1 MQILKKGFSIFAA
14 VCLLL
19 AVMPGQTVRADET
32 TDENGFTV
40 DDSGTLVAYSGAGG
54 AITIPESVSTIASG
68 VFASNTSITS
78 VTIPSY
84 VTGMGSAV
92 FYNCTSLGSVSI
104 EGDIGSIPA
113 ETFYNCT
120 SLISVSIGT
129 SISSIGSQ
137 AFAECS
143 SLSQFTIP
151 ESVGSIGDKA
161 FYDCTSLTGITIPA
175 GVSSIGSNV
184 FTGCSRLASISVASG
199 NGTYASS
206 DGCLYNKAMT
216 RLIRCPEGK
225 SGAKIATSTVTI
237 GAGAFANCKSVTSLT
252 VPDSVNTI
260 ETDAFSGSSI
270 STILIPASVTSIG
283 SQSSWSPSTISGYS
297 GTQAQV
303 YATGNGISFQSLGG
317 ETQQEQKNPQNQ
329 QNQQN
334 PGTSG
339 TSENKGNTSQ
349 AGSGSATTV
358 TGGGTAVTGGNVI
371 GATKNSNSG
380 KTVTSGSHE
389 KDSTPK
395 TGDGINPVF
404 FLCIGVLLVGVYF
417 VVSNRKKAA

>member
-1 MQILKKGFSIFAA
+1 
-14 VCLLL
+14 
-19 AVMPGQTVRADET
+19 
-32 TDENGFTV
+32 
-40 DDSGTLVAYSGAGG
+40 
-54 AITIPESVSTIASG
+54 
-68 VFASNTSITS
+68 
-78 VTIPSY
+78 
-84 VTGMGSAV
+84 
-92 FYNCTSLGSVSI
+92 
-104 EGDIGSIPA
+104 
-113 ETFYNCT
+113 
-120 SLISVSIGT
+120 
-129 SISSIGSQ
+129 
-137 AFAECS
+137 
-143 SLSQFTIP
+143 
-151 ESVGSIGDKA
+151 
-161 FYDCTSLTGITIPA
+161 
-175 GVSSIGSNV
+175 
-184 FTGCSRLASISVASG
+184 
-199 NGTYASS
+199 
-206 DGCLYNKAMT
+206 MT

-225 SGAKIATSTVTI
+225 SSAKIVTSTVTI

-317 ETQQEQKNPQNQ
+317 ENPQPTPDNG
-329 QNQQN
+329 NN
-334 PGTSG
+334 SNSNGSTDTSN
-339 TSENKGNTSQ
+339 SNN
-349 AGSGSATTV
+349 GSGSATTV

-371 GATKNSNSG
+371 GATKYSNSG

>member
-84 VTGMGSAV
+84 VTGMGTAV

-120 SLISVSIGT
+120 SLTSVSIGT

-216 RLIRCPEGK
+216 KLIRCPEGK
-225 SGAKIATSTVTI
+225 SGAKIATSTATI

-270 STILIPASVTSIG
+270 STI
-283 SQSSWSPSTISGYS
+283 
-297 GTQAQV
+297 
-303 YATGNGISFQSLGG
+303 
-317 ETQQEQKNPQNQ
+317 
-329 QNQQN
+329 
-334 PGTSG
+334 
-339 TSENKGNTSQ
+339 
-349 AGSGSATTV
+349 
-358 TGGGTAVTGGNVI
+358 
-371 GATKNSNSG
+371 
-380 KTVTSGSHE
+380 
-389 KDSTPK
+389 
-395 TGDGINPVF
+395 
-404 FLCIGVLLVGVYF
+404 
-417 VVSNRKKAA
+417 

>member
-84 VTGMGSAV
+84 VTGMGTAI

-120 SLISVSIGT
+120 SLTSVSIGT

-151 ESVGSIGDKA
+151 E
-161 FYDCTSLTGITIPA
+161 P
-175 GVSSIGSNV
+175 
-184 FTGCSRLASISVASG
+184 
-199 NGTYASS
+199 
-206 DGCLYNKAMT
+206 
-216 RLIRCPEGK
+216 
-225 SGAKIATSTVTI
+225 
-237 GAGAFANCKSVTSLT
+237 
-252 VPDSVNTI
+252 
-260 ETDAFSGSSI
+260 
-270 STILIPASVTSIG
+270 
-283 SQSSWSPSTISGYS
+283 
-297 GTQAQV
+297 
-303 YATGNGISFQSLGG
+303 
-317 ETQQEQKNPQNQ
+317 
-329 QNQQN
+329 
-334 PGTSG
+334 
-339 TSENKGNTSQ
+339 
-349 AGSGSATTV
+349 
-358 TGGGTAVTGGNVI
+358 
-371 GATKNSNSG
+371 
-380 KTVTSGSHE
+380 
-389 KDSTPK
+389 
-395 TGDGINPVF
+395 
-404 FLCIGVLLVGVYF
+404 
-417 VVSNRKKAA
+417 

>member
-19 AVMPGQTVRADET
+19 AVIPGQTVRADET

-68 VFASNTSITS
+68 VFASNASITS

-84 VTGMGSAV
+84 VTGMGTAV

-120 SLISVSIGT
+120 SLTSVSIGT

-151 ESVGSIGDKA
+151 ESVGNIGDKA

-225 SGAKIATSTVTI
+225 SGAKIATSTATI

-317 ETQQEQKNPQNQ
+317 ENPQPTPDNG
-329 QNQQN
+329 NN
-334 PGTSG
+334 SNSNGSTDTSN
-339 TSENKGNTSQ
+339 SNN
-349 AGSGSATTV
+349 GSGSATTV

-380 KTVTSGSHE
+380 KTVTSDNHE

>member
-1 MQILKKGFSIFAA
+1 M
-14 VCLLL
+14 
-19 AVMPGQTVRADET
+19 
-32 TDENGFTV
+32 
-40 DDSGTLVAYSGAGG
+40 GT
-54 AITIPESVSTIASG
+54 
-68 VFASNTSITS
+68 
-78 VTIPSY
+78 
-84 VTGMGSAV
+84 AV

-120 SLISVSIGT
+120 SLTSVSIGT

-137 AFAECS
+137 SFAECS

-161 FYDCTSLTGITIPA
+161 FYDCTSLTGITIPS

-184 FTGCSRLASISVASG
+184 FTGCSRLASISAASG

-225 SGAKIATSTVTI
+225 SSAKIATSTVTI

-303 YATGNGISFQSLGG
+303 YATGNGNNSNSNGS
-317 ETQQEQKNPQNQ
+317 TD
-329 QNQQN
+329 
-334 PGTSG
+334 TSN
-339 TSENKGNTSQ
+339 SNN
-349 AGSGSATTV
+349 GSGSATTV

>member
-120 SLISVSIGT
+120 SLTSVSIGT

-143 SLSQFTIP
+143 SLSQF
-151 ESVGSIGDKA
+151 
-161 FYDCTSLTGITIPA
+161 TIPA

-225 SGAKIATSTVTI
+225 SGAKIATSTATI

-317 ETQQEQKNPQNQ
+317 ENPQPTPDNG
-329 QNQQN
+329 NN
-334 PGTSG
+334 SNSNGSTDTSN
-339 TSENKGNTSQ
+339 SNN
-349 AGSGSATTV
+349 GSGSATTV

>member
-1 MQILKKGFSIFAA
+1 
-14 VCLLL
+14 
-19 AVMPGQTVRADET
+19 
-32 TDENGFTV
+32 
-40 DDSGTLVAYSGAGG
+40 
-54 AITIPESVSTIASG
+54 
-68 VFASNTSITS
+68 
-78 VTIPSY
+78 
-84 VTGMGSAV
+84 
-92 FYNCTSLGSVSI
+92 
-104 EGDIGSIPA
+104 
-113 ETFYNCT
+113 
-120 SLISVSIGT
+120 
-129 SISSIGSQ
+129 
-137 AFAECS
+137 
-143 SLSQFTIP
+143 
-151 ESVGSIGDKA
+151 
-161 FYDCTSLTGITIPA
+161 
-175 GVSSIGSNV
+175 
-184 FTGCSRLASISVASG
+184 
-199 NGTYASS
+199 
-206 DGCLYNKAMT
+206 MT

-237 GAGAFANCKSVTSLT
+237 GAGAFANCKLVTSLT

-317 ETQQEQKNPQNQ
+317 ENPQPTPDNG
-329 QNQQN
+329 NN
-334 PGTSG
+334 SNSNGSTDTSN
-339 TSENKGNTSQ
+339 SNN
-349 AGSGSATTV
+349 GSGSATTV

>member
-84 VTGMGSAV
+84 VTGMGTAV
-92 FYNCTSLGSVSI
+92 FYNCTSL
-104 EGDIGSIPA
+104 
-113 ETFYNCT
+113 T
-120 SLISVSIGT
+120 SVSIGT

-184 FTGCSRLASISVASG
+184 FTGCSRLASISAASG

-225 SGAKIATSTVTI
+225 SGAKIAASTVTI

-270 STILIPASVTSIG
+270 ISRCLLCSIK
-283 SQSSWSPSTISGYS
+283 S
-297 GTQAQV
+297 
-303 YATGNGISFQSLGG
+303 
-317 ETQQEQKNPQNQ
+317 
-329 QNQQN
+329 
-334 PGTSG
+334 
-339 TSENKGNTSQ
+339 
-349 AGSGSATTV
+349 
-358 TGGGTAVTGGNVI
+358 
-371 GATKNSNSG
+371 
-380 KTVTSGSHE
+380 
-389 KDSTPK
+389 
-395 TGDGINPVF
+395 
-404 FLCIGVLLVGVYF
+404 
-417 VVSNRKKAA
+417 

>member
-84 VTGMGSAV
+84 VTGMGTAV
-92 FYNCTSLGSVSI
+92 FYNCTSL
-104 EGDIGSIPA
+104 
-113 ETFYNCT
+113 T
-120 SLISVSIGT
+120 SVSIGT

-184 FTGCSRLASISVASG
+184 FTGCSRLASISAASG

-317 ETQQEQKNPQNQ
+317 ETQQEQ
-329 QNQQN
+329 QN

-339 TSENKGNTSQ
+339 TSENQGNTSQ